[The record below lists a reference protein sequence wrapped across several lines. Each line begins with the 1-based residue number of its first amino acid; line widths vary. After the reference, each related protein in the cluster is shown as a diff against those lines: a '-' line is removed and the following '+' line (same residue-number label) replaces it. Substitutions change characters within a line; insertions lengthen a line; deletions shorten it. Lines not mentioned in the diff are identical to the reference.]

1 MDIFLAILP
10 AIFWGSIVLFNV
22 KLGGGLIVKR
32 SVQRLAHLFSIVVYI
47 FMKPVLTPTV
57 IGVGIVSGLFWAL
70 GQANQLKVL
79 I

>member
-32 SVQRLAHLFSIVVYI
+32 SVQRLVHLFSRLLFI
-47 FMKPVLTPTV
+47 FL
-57 IGVGIVSGLFWAL
+57 
-70 GQANQLKVL
+70 
-79 I
+79 